1 MHGRMRRAVE
11 LTRSGE
17 HERTYVQ
24 AGDGSMHPSSRSS
37 SGIARKR
44 HWKWH
49 PEPLSGTLILRSLHT
64 RVAFCVAHAQEAN
77 KQVSADQFNFP
88 GLGPPQASSRQ
99 FVYAASSSCG
109 EALRGSSPLTP
120 QTPAGIHS
128 APGVPSGGVLS
139 GGLGGISAPSAVA
152 QAVACALSSNDGLAS
167 IPEPRLTSATF
178 STAAAMTVAGLP
190 VGAPAKAMELS
201 MAAEAAAVKPA
212 AVTCVATGCGSIM
225 VAATAAVHAA
235 QARAPSSMGSDADSG
250 PHDQQQ
256 MQQMQQLQQELRRV
270 PGARG
275 HGPNGQREGEMD
287 TRVMA
292 NVSPWTAATA
302 VRAEDVELQCATDPS
317 PPPDR

>member
-1 MHGRMRRAVE
+1 
-11 LTRSGE
+11 
-17 HERTYVQ
+17 
-24 AGDGSMHPSSRSS
+24 MHPSSRSS